1 MSSINMTSGYEEV
14 TGESLKQ
21 LRTDREKL
29 KNTHKTLLDIMNSL
43 GLSKS
48 ILKYAGQ
55 RNFIDTLIVVG
66 GMIIVIIVFIL
77 AYRYKKS

>member
-55 RNFIDTLIVVG
+55 RNFIDTLIVVV
-66 GMIIVIIVFIL
+66 GMIIVIIIFIL